1 VRVARETYVLLAR
14 FRDDTIKK
22 RKGGAAWLPPFVF
35 RVDNFE
41 SVLGG
46 GFVMMAVAFYAAAVF
61 PMMTIMRGRLVG
73 GLCLGE
79 TRTILWCLLHGGSLR
94 RTNKRHS

>member
-1 VRVARETYVLLAR
+1 MRVARETYVLLAR
-14 FRDDTIKK
+14 FRDDTVKK
-22 RKGGAAWLPPFVF
+22 RKGEPPGFPFCF

-46 GFVMMAVAFYAAAVF
+46 GFVMMAVPFYAAVF
-61 PMMTIMRGRLVG
+61 PMMTIMRGRLIG

-79 TRTILWCLLHGGSLR
+79 TRTILWRLLHSGSLLH
-94 RTNKRHS
+94 RTKECHS

>member
-1 VRVARETYVLLAR
+1 
-14 FRDDTIKK
+14 
-22 RKGGAAWLPPFVF
+22 
-35 RVDNFE
+35 
-41 SVLGG
+41 VLGG

-79 TRTILWCLLHGGSLR
+79 TRTILWRLLHSGSLLHRTDKR
-94 RTNKRHS
+94 RSKRQQEESSETFHGNSPE

>member
-1 VRVARETYVLLAR
+1 MALRDPLNRPMRTRMSGGVA
-14 FRDDTIKK
+14 
-22 RKGGAAWLPPFVF
+22 GASGRPLPLCRF

-61 PMMTIMRGRLVG
+61 PMMTIMRRRLIG

-79 TRTILWCLLHGGSLR
+79 TRTILWRLLHSGSLLH
-94 RTNKRHS
+94 RTHEGHS

>member
-1 VRVARETYVLLAR
+1 MRVARETYVLLAR
-14 FRDDTIKK
+14 FRDDTVKEK
-22 RKGGAAWLPPFVF
+22 RGSRPAPPFVF

-46 GFVMMAVAFYAAAVF
+46 GFVMMAVASYAAAVF

-79 TRTILWCLLHGGSLR
+79 TRTILWRLLHSGSLLH
-94 RTNKRHS
+94 RTDECHS